1 MQQPTTAAAAP
12 LSGAQAIDPT
22 ERKRAITAA
31 SVGQFFELY
40 DFSIYGFFAPEI
52 GRAFF
57 PSADPLVSLI
67 AAFAAYGVGFVMRP
81 VGAIVVGAYGD
92 RAGRKAALVFTVSLM
107 AIATGLVAILPG
119 HNTIGIWAPILL
131 VVLRLAQGF
140 STGGEWGGAATFL
153 VEYAPPGKRGLIGC
167 LHQVATQIGN
177 MTGFLL
183 AAFLAFVLAREAF
196 QEWGWRIA
204 FLVGALLG
212 PVAYYLRTRVAET
225 PIFKRAEAR
234 KAVATSPLRAI
245 FTAHT
250 RLVLCGISIAAIAAT
265 SSITFQIYVTQF
277 ARQQLKL
284 DDTATLIITA
294 ASLAFAAIYILFVGW
309 LSDRTGRKTMVL
321 LSAGGLFVLTYP
333 LFTLL
338 TTAPS
343 LTNLVIV
350 QFIGAVLYGTV
361 FAVIPT
367 LLPELFPTNVRY
379 TGVSISIGLAQMIFG
394 GTSPFINSY
403 LVKVT
408 GDPIAPAFWVM
419 AIAAL
424 SGLVMLMT
432 KDRTNVPFD

>member
-1 MQQPTTAAAAP
+1 MQQSPAAAAAP
-12 LSGAQAIDPT
+12 VSGAQAIDPT

-92 RAGRKAALVFTVSLM
+92 RVGRKAALVFTVSLM
-107 AIATGLVAILPG
+107 AIATGLVAILPSY
-119 HNTIGIWAPILL
+119 NTIGIWAPILL

-153 VEYAPPGKRGLIGC
+153 VEYAPSGKRGLIGS

-183 AAFLAFVLAREAF
+183 AALLAFVLAREAF

-204 FLVGALLG
+204 FLFGALLG
-212 PVAYYLRTRVAET
+212 PVAYYLRTRVSET
-225 PIFKRAEAR
+225 PIFKRAETR

-245 FTAHT
+245 VSAHT

-284 DDTATLIITA
+284 DAAATLIITA

-309 LSDRTGRKTMVL
+309 LSDRTGRKAMVL

-338 TTAPS
+338 TTTPT

-350 QFIGAVLYGTV
+350 QFMGAVLYGTV

-408 GDPIAPAFWVM
+408 GDPVAPAFWVM
-419 AIAAL
+419 AVAAL